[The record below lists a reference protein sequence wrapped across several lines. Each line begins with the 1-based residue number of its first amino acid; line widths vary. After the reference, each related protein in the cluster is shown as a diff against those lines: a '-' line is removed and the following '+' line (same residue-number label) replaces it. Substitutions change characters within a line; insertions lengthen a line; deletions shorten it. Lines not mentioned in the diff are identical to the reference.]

1 MSTIDTQE
9 ELMADLHCHT
19 DYSQLRMLDSIIK
32 VNKLIDKSVEYN
44 KVGCAITDHESL
56 SGHVQAIQYVK
67 EGKKKGTIPKDFKL
81 ILGNEI
87 YLTDYIRPH
96 EELPKYSGSPF
107 YHFILL
113 SKDEIGHRQ
122 LRELS
127 TRAWENSYFTGK
139 MQRVP
144 TTKQDL
150 IEVIGDNKGHLIAS
164 TACIGGELGRAIL
177 KTKRGFNQLP
187 FYDDKDIQ
195 DSKVQGESE
204 LFEFID
210 FCKDIFG
217 DDFFLEIQPSF
228 SEDQIIVN
236 KTIITISEYLNIP
249 ISITTD
255 IHYLM
260 KEQESIH
267 ASYLNSK
274 NDVER
279 ELGDFYG
286 STYMMKPDELHKYL
300 DEQIGAENVS
310 KGLKNTVDIANRIE
324 EYDLYHGQIVPKATI
339 PEFEM
344 SHSFIQSYEECE
356 YIKKFAYSEN
366 ISDQYFLYLIEQGWW
381 GKEFSVKLSTEEIKS
396 MIYRI
401 NDELEAIWET
411 SVKIEDNVASYY
423 LTALEI
429 VNMMWEDTE
438 GNSLVGCSRGSIAC
452 FYTAYLIGLQQINP
466 LTYDIPYWRH
476 LDKSRPEMPD
486 VDIDTEASKR
496 QNIIEATR
504 RKYGYDKVLNICTFK
519 TEGSKSAIQTAGRGL
534 GIDSDITS
542 FISGMIPVV
551 RGATTSLTVMING
564 DEENGVKPN
573 KEFINECARYEGL
586 LETAMSIEG
595 LICGRSIHA
604 SGVIIFDKNY
614 VNHNCMM
621 KAPNGQ
627 PTTQWSMDDSS
638 YCGGLKFDYLTIS
651 NLDSMRLCMDLLVK
665 HKYIEW
671 KGSLKETYN
680 AYFHPDVIDYET
692 VEMWKMA
699 EELEIINLFQFQ
711 TQVGSQ
717 AIRKIKP
724 RSLIE
729 LGVANSIMRLV
740 AGEDATEQPIDTYVR
755 YKNNI
760 EEWYSCM
767 RDKYTL
773 TEEEIT
779 IAEKYLKLVC
789 GMATMQEEVMKI
801 VMDEKTSNFNMKD
814 ANYLR
819 KSIAKKK
826 KKLQAEAKEKF
837 YKDGLANGTSENLLN
852 YIWDEC
858 IKPQLGYSFSLPH
871 VLGYSTI
878 AVQEMNMAYH
888 FPVILWN
895 VANLIV
901 DSGSNEDN
909 EDNKATKYG
918 KVASAIANIKDK
930 TNISLPLINEAE
942 FGFKPDIENNR
953 IIFGFKG
960 LCGVGDDIAK
970 AIIENRP
977 YSSLEDFCTR
987 MVDTKIVGN
996 SVMSILIKAG
1006 CFTELHGE
1014 DRVETMKEFINRNV
1028 FVPSDSVN
1036 FQNFKKLQEYDII
1049 PDSLKE
1055 IVRIRNF
1062 KNYVL
1067 FEDFLYKNIINP
1079 DKKVPAC
1086 GYHDRLFKLDKG
1098 AMEYFRLHFSEDSI
1112 EEVVKESYV
1121 ISEKRFTKEWN
1132 TLCKPLVEWMEEPKT
1147 LEDFNQAKFNAIW
1160 EKLASGTV
1168 SSWEMES
1175 LSFYYS
1181 EHELANLNEELYSV
1195 ENYNELPEIPEYY
1208 DSYVRYFKTGAKTI
1222 YKNRISRLAGTV
1234 LDSDNNKNTITLL
1247 TCYGVVTVKFSKG
1260 QYNYYSKRISE
1271 KLDETK
1277 DKKTVLEN
1285 SWFKRGNKIFVCG
1298 FRNEDIFKAH
1308 RYQDSIFS
1316 HTVNLITDINE
1327 DGTATVKS
1335 SRVEI

>member
-1 MSTIDTQE
+1 MNISNTQE

-32 VNKLIDKSVEYN
+32 VNKLIEKSVEYG

-56 SGHVQAIQYVK
+56 SAHIQAIQYVK
-67 EGKKKGTIPKDFKL
+67 EGKAKGTVPKDFKL

-87 YLTDYIRPH
+87 YLTDSIKPH
-96 EELPKYSGSPF
+96 EQLERYSGSPF
-107 YHFILL
+107 FHFILL
-113 SKDEIGHRQ
+113 AIDEIGHRQ

-144 TTKQDL
+144 TTKSDL
-150 IEVIGDNKGHLIAS
+150 IEIIGEEKGHLIAS

-177 KTKRGFNQLP
+177 KTKKGFSDLP
-187 FYDDKDIQ
+187 FYDEEILEN
-195 DSKVQGESE
+195 SKKEGEKE
-204 LFEFID
+204 LLGFLD
-210 FCKDIFG
+210 FCLSLFG
-217 DDFFLEIQPSF
+217 KNFYLEIQPSI
-228 SEDQIIVN
+228 SEEQIIVN
-236 KTIITISEYLNIP
+236 KSIIELSESVGIP
-249 ISITTD
+249 INITTD
-255 IHYLM
+255 IHYFT
-260 KEQESIH
+260 KDQQKIH

-279 ELGDFYG
+279 ELGDFYDF
-286 STYMMKPDELHKYL
+286 TYMMKPDEIHKYL
-300 DEQIGAENVS
+300 DEQIGSENVS
-310 KGLKNTVDIANRIE
+310 KGLQNTVNISNKIQ
-324 EYDLYHGQIVPKATI
+324 EYDLYHTQIVPKATI
-339 PEFEM
+339 PEFKM
-344 SHSFIQSYEECE
+344 SHSFMKSYDECE
-356 YIKKFAYSEN
+356 YIKKFAYSTDIN
-366 ISDQYFLYLIEQGWW
+366 DQYFLHLIENGWW
-381 GKEFSVKLSTEEIKS
+381 EKEYKTELSVEEIKS
-396 MIYRI
+396 MIHRI

-411 SVKIEDNVASYY
+411 SIKINDNVPSYY

-496 QNIIEATR
+496 QSIIEATR
-504 RKYGYDKVLNICTFK
+504 RKYGYNRVLNICTFK

-534 GIDSDITS
+534 GIDSDITA
-542 FISGMIPVV
+542 FISSMIPVV
-551 RGATTSLTVMING
+551 RGATTSLNVMING
-564 DEENGVKPN
+564 NEEEGIKPN
-573 KEFINECARYEGL
+573 KEFINECDKYEGL
-586 LETAMSIEG
+586 LETALSIEG

-604 SGVIIFDKNY
+604 SGVIIFDKDY
-614 VNHNCMM
+614 INHNCMM

-627 PTTQWSMDDSS
+627 PTTQWSMDDST

-665 HKYIEW
+665 YGYIEW

-680 AYFHPDVIDYET
+680 TYFHPDVIDYET
-692 VEMWKMA
+692 TEMWKMA

-717 AIRKIKP
+717 AIKKIKP

-740 AGEDATEQPIDTYVR
+740 AGEDSTEQPIDTYVR

-760 EEWYSCM
+760 QEWYSCM
-767 RDKYTL
+767 KDVYKL
-773 TEEEIT
+773 TEDEIA

-801 VMDEKTSNFNMKD
+801 VMDKNTSNFNMKD

-826 KKLQAEAKEKF
+826 KKLQVEAKEKF
-837 YKDGLANGTSENLLN
+837 YKDGLSNGTSENLLN
-852 YIWDEC
+852 YIWNEC

-888 FPVILWN
+888 YPVILWN

-909 EDNKATKYG
+909 EDNKSTKYG
-918 KVASAIANIKDK
+918 KMASAIANIKEK
-930 TNISLPLINEAE
+930 TDVSLPLINEAD
-942 FGFKPDIENNR
+942 FGFKPDIKNNR
-953 IIFGFKG
+953 IIFGLKG
-960 LCGVGDDIAK
+960 LCGIGDEVAK

-977 YSSLEDFCTR
+977 YLSFEDFCVR
-987 MVDTKIVGN
+987 MVDTKIIGN
-996 SVMSILIKAG
+996 STMSVLIKAG
-1006 CFTELHGE
+1006 CFTELHNK
-1014 DRVETMKEFINRNV
+1014 DRLETMKEFIYRNV
-1028 FVPSDSVN
+1028 LTLSDTVN
-1036 FQNFKKLQEYDII
+1036 FQNFKKLQEYDLI
-1049 PDSLKE
+1049 PKE
-1055 IVRIRNF
+1055 LSEIARIRNF
-1062 KNYVL
+1062 KDYVL
-1067 FEDFLYKNIINP
+1067 HEIFLYKNVINEG
-1079 DKKVPAC
+1079 KKIPAC
-1086 GYHDRLFKLDKG
+1086 GYHDRLFKLDNR
-1098 AMEYFRLHFSEDSI
+1098 AMEYFKIHFSEESI
-1112 EEVVKESYV
+1112 ETVVNESYV
-1121 ISEKRFTKEWN
+1121 ISEKRFIKEWSKLCEPLSVWMNNPN
-1132 TLCKPLVEWMEEPKT
+1132 TLDL
-1147 LEDFNQAKFNAIW
+1147 FNEAKFKECW
-1160 EKLASGTV
+1160 DKLASGTV
-1168 SSWEMES
+1168 SSWEMDS

-1181 EHELANLNEELYSV
+1181 EHELQNINEELYGI
-1195 ENYNELPEIPEYY
+1195 ENYNDLPEIPEYY
-1208 DSYVRYFKTGAKTI
+1208 DSYVRYFKSEPKTI

-1234 LDSDNNKNTITLL
+1234 LDSDNNKHTITLL

-1260 QYNYYSKRISE
+1260 QYSYYNKRISE
-1271 KLDETK
+1271 RLDETK
-1277 DKKTVLEN
+1277 DKKTVIEN
-1285 SWFKRGNKIFVCG
+1285 SWFKRGNKVLVCG

-1316 HTVNLITDINE
+1316 HTVNLITKIND
-1327 DGTATVKS
+1327 DGTLEIKS
-1335 SRVEI
+1335 SRAEI